1 MGKKSPPG
9 EGRAFLGSEWFQM
22 GFLRSEDGGGGG
34 GYMVAEPKIVRV
46 IGAMIQENVVVV
58 FFVRAVVVVGGIFG
72 DNITPGS
79 DVGVHFIYNFH
90 HIRLDVMLLL

>member
-1 MGKKSPPG
+1 MVSN
-9 EGRAFLGSEWFQM
+9 GR
-22 GFLRSEDGGGGG
+22 LRSENRRGGGGD
-34 GYMVAEPKIVRV
+34 MVAESIIVRV
-46 IGAMIQENVVVV
+46 IVAVIQENAVVV